1 MGERVD
7 GKSLAL
13 KKKLFIVAISI
24 AVILAIIVI
33 ALRITVFGEPR
44 IVVEFDS
51 VSREVRQGDTFEIS
65 LSVTNEGGS
74 AYGLRIQL
82 QMPQGFVESVTG
94 TNSREIT
101 HGGIFYWGDGTGQ
114 VFVVTVSSSVV
125 PDHYTIT
132 VAVSADNAPTQVFD
146 LEVSVLPSS

>member
-7 GKSLAL
+7 GKSLTL

-44 IVVEFDS
+44 IIVEFDS
-51 VSREVRQGDTFEIS
+51 LSREVRQEDTFEIS
-65 LSVTNEGGS
+65 LSVTNEGGN
-74 AYGLRIQL
+74 AYGFRIQL

-101 HGGIFYWGDGTGQ
+101 HEGIFHWGDGRGQ
-114 VFVVTVSSSVV
+114 VFVVTVSRSVA
-125 PDHYTIT
+125 PEKYTIT
-132 VAVSADNAPTQVFD
+132 VTVSADNAPKQVFD
-146 LEVSVLPSS
+146 IEVSVLSSS